1 MIRNPL
7 RAKLAGQQGRAN
19 QSPCMKVLLGII
31 DINSSKLG
39 SVYIHLLA

>member
-19 QSPCMKVLLGII
+19 QSRSVKVLLGKI
-31 DINSSKLG
+31 DINSLELG
-39 SVYIHLLA
+39 NVYIPLLA